1 MSDGRGRVGLERECM
16 FKLYIIHDII
26 ALDLIELT
34 AKLAGI
40 TWAAGSSFAQ

>member
-1 MSDGRGRVGLERECM
+1 M

-40 TWAAGSSFAQ
+40 TWAAGSSFAHSESGGEDNLDSK